1 MAPVTRTT
9 PFCRSLCR
17 GQRLMLW
24 VTLASMTSLS
34 DQLDF
39 SFRPPER
46 RVWRVRDLVASVRT
60 HLEREYSDAW
70 VEGEISNFRAPE
82 SGHLY
87 FTLKDG
93 DAQIRVVMFRSS
105 ARLLRFRPADG
116 LQVVVRGRVT
126 IYEDRGELQI
136 SAEYIEPKG
145 AGSLQLAFE
154 QLKAKLEAEGLFAAE
169 RKKAIPSLPGRI
181 GIVTSVQGAAL
192 RDILNILQRRHHS
205 VNVLI
210 FPAQV
215 QGDAASFEV
224 AAGVRFFSQHKI
236 VDVIIVARG
245 GGSAE
250 DLAPFNSEGLARMVA
265 ASVIPVI
272 SAVGHETDFTIID
285 FVADLRAPTPSAAAE
300 LVIRSRQEIEENAA
314 SLHDRLVRAM
324 RYRLLMGR
332 QALTELSQHGAFA
345 RMMEV
350 IRQRQ
355 QKLDDLT
362 HRMEVAERGV
372 IEKSRRR
379 WENISAAVRHY
390 DVRLVLDGMRKELD
404 SRTTALAAVMRNVL
418 LQHRV
423 RSERL
428 DTALRSLSPLAILD
442 RGYALVFDSS
452 GKLLKDA
459 ESVKIG
465 DEVSARLA
473 HGQIQASV
481 TKKQE
486 P

>member
-1 MAPVTRTT
+1 
-9 PFCRSLCR
+9 
-17 GQRLMLW
+17 MLW
-24 VTLASMTSLS
+24 VTLASVTSLS

-126 IYEDRGELQI
+126 IYEDRGELQV

-154 QLKAKLEAEGLFAAE
+154 QLKAKLEAEGLFATE
-169 RKKAIPSLPGRI
+169 RKKTIPSLPGRI

-236 VDVIIVARG
+236 VDVLIVARG

-250 DLAPFNSEGLARMVA
+250 DLAPFNSEGLARTVA

>member
-1 MAPVTRTT
+1 
-9 PFCRSLCR
+9 
-17 GQRLMLW
+17 MLW
-24 VTLASMTSLS
+24 VTLASVTSLS
-34 DQLDF
+34 DQLGF

-169 RKKAIPSLPGRI
+169 RKKPIPSLPGRI

-224 AAGVRFFSQHKI
+224 AAGVRFFSQQRI

-250 DLAPFNSEGLARMVA
+250 DLAPFNNEGLARTVA

-314 SLHDRLVRAM
+314 SLHDRLVRAV

-390 DVRLVLDGMRKELD
+390 DVRLVLGGMRKELD

-428 DTALRSLSPLAILD
+428 NTALQSLSPLAILD

-486 P
+486 S

>member
-1 MAPVTRTT
+1 M
-9 PFCRSLCR
+9 S
-17 GQRLMLW
+17 
-24 VTLASMTSLS
+24 SLS
-34 DQLDF
+34 DQLGF
-39 SFRPPER
+39 NFRGPAR
-46 RVWRVRDLVASVRT
+46 RVWKVRDLVAAVRT
-60 HLEREYSDAW
+60 HIEREYADAW

-93 DAQIRVVMFRSS
+93 NAQIRVVMFRSS

-169 RKKAIPSLPGRI
+169 HKKPIPQLPSRI
-181 GIVTSVQGAAL
+181 GIVTSPQAAAL

-215 QGDAASFEV
+215 QGDFAPSEV
-224 AAGVRFFSQHKI
+224 AAGVRHFNQGDQ

-250 DLAPFNSEGLARMVA
+250 DLASFNNEGLARTVFT
-265 ASVIPVI
+265 SKIPVI
-272 SAVGHETDFTIID
+272 SAIGHETDFTIVD

-300 LVIRSRQEIEENAA
+300 LVIRSRQEIEEQA
-314 SLHDRLVRAM
+314 SALQERLSRAIH
-324 RYRLLMGR
+324 YRLLMHR

-345 RMMEV
+345 RMMEMV
-350 IRQRQ
+350 RQRQ

-362 HRMEVAERGV
+362 HRMEVAERHV
-372 IEKSRRR
+372 IEQLRRR
-379 WENISAAVRHY
+379 WETISAAVRHY
-390 DVRLVLDGMRKELD
+390 DLRLVLSGRRKELD
-404 SRTTALAAVMRNVL
+404 SWTTALAAVTRNVL

-428 DTALRSLSPLAILD
+428 QTALESLSPLAILD
-442 RGYALVFDSS
+442 RGYALVFDAE

-459 ESVKIG
+459 SRVGIG
-465 DEVSARLA
+465 DEISARLA
-473 HGQIQASV
+473 HGEIQATV
-481 TKKQE
+481 NKKQ